1 MLLIIR
7 CVCPYLSVVC
17 LFFKVVFKIILSHFH
32 SKNITN
38 MLTFIKNEV

>member
-7 CVCPYLSVVC
+7 YVCPCLSVVC

-32 SKNITN
+32 SKNIKKHVD
-38 MLTFIKNEV
+38 FYQK